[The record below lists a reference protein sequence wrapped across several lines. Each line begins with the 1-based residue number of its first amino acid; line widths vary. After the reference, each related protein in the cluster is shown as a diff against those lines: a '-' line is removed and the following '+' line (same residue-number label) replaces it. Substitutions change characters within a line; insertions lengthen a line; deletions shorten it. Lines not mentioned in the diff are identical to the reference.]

1 MTKAEL
7 DALAKGLG
15 ITTALTGPQRISLF
29 QAVALDR
36 LASTVADLAEAA
48 ATEAIQIQQ
57 SLDLAAKALAQP
69 RTA

>member
-7 DALAKGLG
+7 DALAKTMG

-29 QAVALDR
+29 QSAAIDR
-36 LASTVADLAEAA
+36 LATAVSDLAEVSMI
-48 ATEAIQIQQ
+48 EASQIQQ